1 MLAAKCHRCWLRGLR
16 LPEADAAADRDLL
29 AEAALEA
36 GRIAR
41 RHFGNGPQVWDKGD
55 GQGPVTAADLEI
67 DKMLHEVLTA
77 ARPDYGWLSEESADT
92 PDRHGPRRTFV
103 IDPID
108 GTRAFIAGEHTFS
121 HSLAIVE
128 DGVPF
133 AAAVHLPM
141 KDRLYAAGLGLGA
154 TCDGWPIAPSGRT
167 DLDGATVLGARPNFD
182 PQHWTDGPPPVERQ
196 FVSSLAY
203 RLALAAEGR
212 FDAMITLR
220 GAWEWDIAA
229 GALLVTE
236 AGGLAQTRRG
246 GDLRFNNAH
255 PQVDGVVAG
264 TPAVQSALIS
274 RLAQPGA
281 DEPVHPAPRTR

>member
-1 MLAAKCHRCWLRGLR
+1 MR
-16 LPEADAAADRDLL
+16 EAEIVADRDLL
-29 AEAALEA
+29 AKAALAA

-41 RHFGNGPQVWDKGD
+41 RHFGQGPQVWDKGD

-67 DKMLHEVLTA
+67 DAMLRAELMA
-77 ARPDYGWLSEESADT
+77 ARPGYGWLSEESTDHPERLA
-92 PDRHGPRRTFV
+92 RGRVFV

-108 GTRAFIAGEHTFS
+108 GTRAFIAGEDTFS

-128 DGVPF
+128 DGVPI

-141 KDRLYAAGLGLGA
+141 KNRLYSAGSGLGA
-154 TCDGWPIAPSGRT
+154 TRDGRPIAPTGR
-167 DLDGATVLGARPNFD
+167 DRLDGADVLGTKVNF
-182 PQHWTDGPPPVERQ
+182 QERHWKDGPPPVTRH
-196 FVSSLAY
+196 FVSSLAF
-203 RLALAAEGR
+203 RLALVAEGR

-220 GAWEWDIAA
+220 DAWEWDIAA

-246 GDLRFNNAH
+246 AALRFNNVH

-264 TPAVQSALIS
+264 TRAVQAAL
-274 RLAQPGA
+274 LAHLA
-281 DEPVHPAPRTR
+281 